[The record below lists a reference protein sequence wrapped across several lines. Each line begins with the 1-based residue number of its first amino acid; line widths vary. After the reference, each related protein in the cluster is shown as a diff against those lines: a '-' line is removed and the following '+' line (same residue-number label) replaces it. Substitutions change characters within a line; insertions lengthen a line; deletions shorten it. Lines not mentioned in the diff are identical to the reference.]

1 MAKGKEKEIDER
13 ALLEKGEV
21 SLVVE
26 DYNDIFSDFDPRH
39 FSHKALSV
47 DFLDET
53 RRATREIAPGKF
65 GLRFLLPKEKRNAKD
80 EEVIKKRL
88 REHFKKHAD
97 LLEKDY
103 KGIIIQGIYFLIAG
117 LVFMFTAAYILF
129 FYHNKINLVKEFL
142 VVLLEPGGWFL
153 FWEGLSLIIF
163 KSKVS
168 KPDLEFYRKMVNSEI
183 IFSHY

>member
-1 MAKGKEKEIDER
+1 MAKGRKKEIDER
-13 ALLEKGEV
+13 DLLEKGEV

-26 DYNDIFSDFDPRH
+26 DYNGIFSDFDPRP

-47 DFLDET
+47 DFLDEA

-65 GLRFLLPKEKRNAKD
+65 GLRLLLPKEKRNIKE
-80 EEVIKKRL
+80 EEVIKGRL
-88 REHFKKHAD
+88 REHFKKHAG
-97 LLEKDY
+97 LLEKDQ

-117 LVFMFTAAYILF
+117 LIFMFAAAYILF
-129 FYHNKINLVKEFL
+129 FYHDKINLVKEFL

-153 FWEGLSLIIF
+153 FWEGLNLIIF
-163 KSKVS
+163 KSKVL